1 MAESYYTPGVCNINP
16 TETAYRRKFAI
27 GLGAAGVVLLVL
39 GLLAKVHPAVGIVLF
54 LPFWL
59 SSVNVLQSRNHFC
72 VAYAS
77 SGKYNN
83 GDGMGAVADATA
95 EQHAGN
101 AGPWVLG
108 HPLIGSGAASDEARR
123 SWRLVGTSSAS
134 RGRPRASQTPRWD
147 GPPSGT
153 RILHAP
159 SARAGTGCGR
169 RRSPHASGGA

>member
-1 MAESYYTPGVCNINP
+1 MAENYYTPGVCNINP

-39 GLLAKVHPAVGIVLF
+39 GLLAQVHPAVGIVLF

-59 SSVNVLQSRNHFC
+59 SSVNILQSRNHFC

-95 EQHAGN
+95 EQHAKDKAKARTMN
-101 AGPWVLG
+101 LQALG
-108 HPLIGSGAASDEARR
+108 MGVVATVISCALLALA
-123 SWRLVGTSSAS
+123 V
-134 RGRPRASQTPRWD
+134 
-147 GPPSGT
+147 
-153 RILHAP
+153 
-159 SARAGTGCGR
+159 
-169 RRSPHASGGA
+169 